1 MAGSSSDSVKME
13 RLRNIAAEN
22 PEKSVD
28 VEAPEAAGAVTKNSE
43 DSTSA
48 DVEAVEDV
56 VVKNIASVDTTDKKA
71 KQENTFAAK
80 KTVAQGMMD
89 VALITA
95 NANQLRYLFEYQRN
109 SPTFYFIVIL
119 IAISLLLQV
128 AVGVSLIF
136 KGRYDLKGKSKCRKA
151 QMINNYVVAAVF
163 LITIINVFIAAFSI
177 SAPTTQP
184 L

>member
-1 MAGSSSDSVKME
+1 MAESSESVKLEVLQNTVVNPDKSASVDMETSKHDAVKTAEESSS
-13 RLRNIAAEN
+13 AE
-22 PEKSVD
+22 
-28 VEAPEAAGAVTKNSE
+28 
-43 DSTSA
+43 
-48 DVEAVEDV
+48 VEAVEDV
-56 VVKNIASVDTTDKKA
+56 VVKNIASTDTTDKKA
-71 KQENTFAAK
+71 KQENSFAAK

-95 NANQLRYLFEYQRN
+95 NANQLRYLFEYQRG
-109 SPTFYFIVIL
+109 SSMFYFIVVL
-119 IAISLLLQV
+119 ISISLLLQV
-128 AVGVSLIF
+128 IVGVSLIF
-136 KGRYDLKGKSKCRKA
+136 KGRFDLKGKSKSRKA